1 MGKCLITLFNIIYII
16 VKKVDELNVYL
27 LINQI
32 L

>member
-1 MGKCLITLFNIIYII
+1 MGKYIITLFNIIYII